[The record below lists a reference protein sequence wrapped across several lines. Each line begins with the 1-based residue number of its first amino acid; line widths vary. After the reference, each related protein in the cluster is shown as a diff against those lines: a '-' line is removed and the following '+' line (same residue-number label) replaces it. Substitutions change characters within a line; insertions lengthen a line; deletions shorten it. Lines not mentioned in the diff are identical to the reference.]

1 MPIPETEGAPV
12 GTEESFPEFVEEI
25 SDDSVDGL
33 GEIALHNE
41 ETPGPVASEPAEISE
56 LEEIDLSEPKPAKEA
71 SPEASPED
79 LLVEEVAPSDSQTP
93 EPVPNRI
100 KDEVRSVLSY
110 LDKLLESLPEEKI
123 EEFAKSEHFETYKRL
138 FEELGLV

>member
-1 MPIPETEGAPV
+1 M
-12 GTEESFPEFVEEI
+12 
-25 SDDSVDGL
+25 
-33 GEIALHNE
+33 
-41 ETPGPVASEPAEISE
+41 PAE
-56 LEEIDLSEPKPAKEA
+56 DLSEVTELEPLEEEPPLQDGGPTAA
-71 SPEASPED
+71 SED
-79 LLVEEVAPSDSQTP
+79 LLVEDLEPVEDHP

>member
-1 MPIPETEGAPV
+1 MPPE
-12 GTEESFPEFVEEI
+12 
-25 SDDSVDGL
+25 
-33 GEIALHNE
+33 
-41 ETPGPVASEPAEISE
+41 
-56 LEEIDLSEPKPAKEA
+56 DLSEVTELEPLEEEPSLQDSGPTAA
-71 SPEASPED
+71 SED
-79 LLVEEVAPSDSQTP
+79 LLVEDLEPVEDQP